1 MARNKTKNW
10 KISSYSLEDEIKE
23 VLKEISEF
31 EGISQSEMIGFLVKN
46 WDAGINPS
54 NKLNILLAD
63 RKKVNIK
70 LEEIDKQIG
79 FLTTHIKLFEDW
91 RKQKSQKKGQ
101 AIKILQRKILNKEFE
116 DVEKISKVWQRMTG
130 IPAIELISEATQ
142 QIKESGI

>member
-10 KISSYSLEDEIKE
+10 KISSYSLEDEVKE